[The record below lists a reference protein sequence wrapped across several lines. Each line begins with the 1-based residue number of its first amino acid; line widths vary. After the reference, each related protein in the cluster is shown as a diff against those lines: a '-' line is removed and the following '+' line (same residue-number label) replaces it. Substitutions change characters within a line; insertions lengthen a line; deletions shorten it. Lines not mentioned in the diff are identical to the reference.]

1 MKKLP
6 TFIIKDWS
14 RLRLG
19 LLLLVDVGIISIM
32 YGVSWLLFRQRFYL
46 PAEIYLMHWA
56 IVVACCSLFL
66 VLFRCYD
73 SLWRYADGK
82 EYLLQFL
89 AMGCGFVVYFII
101 DDCLVPE
108 KLHYSGRFMLFAVLM
123 AIAGM
128 WLFRFAYRY
137 ARQTVVLRAY
147 KARQRT
153 EMVIIGAGDAGVS
166 LLEEIQR
173 NVNSHSRVV
182 GFFDDNAM
190 KHNTT
195 IHGVPILGSIDQL
208 SVLLEGTQVKE
219 IVIAIPSIDDEN
231 RRRILQLCGQT
242 NCHVRILPQMSEL
255 LEQKGNSL
263 FGAVR
268 DVSPEDLL
276 GREAIHFV
284 NEDVYDFLINK
295 TVMVTGGGGSIGSE
309 LCRQIAKHAPG
320 KLVIVDIY
328 ENNAYEIQQE
338 LRREYPSLE
347 LHIEIASVRD
357 EQKVTYLFRK
367 YRPQI
372 VFHAAAHKHVP
383 LMEDCPEEAIKNNV
397 FGTYNVAKAAEAYGA
412 EKFILIST
420 DKAVNPTNVM
430 GASKRLCEMI
440 MQSMQ
445 DSVDTTY
452 MAVRFGNVLGSN
464 GSVIPLFK
472 QQLAR
477 GGPITVT
484 DRRII
489 RYFMTIPE
497 AAQLVMQAG
506 AIADRSQVFVLDMG
520 EPVKILSLAEN
531 LVRLAGFTPY
541 QDIDIVETGL
551 RPGEKLYEE
560 LLMKNEH
567 LIETKNRKI
576 FIEQQEPITR
586 QEMQDKLN
594 RLHDVLALQNPQELV
609 KVMYEIVPTFKRPEE
624 VNARV
629 TEEPVMV

>member
-1 MKKLP
+1 M
-6 TFIIKDWS
+6 F
-14 RLRLG
+14 
-19 LLLLVDVGIISIM
+19 V
-32 YGVSWLLFRQRFYL
+32 VSWLLFRQRFFL
-46 PAEIYLMHWA
+46 PAEIYLLHWA
-56 IVVACCSLFL
+56 IVVGCCGLFL

-82 EYLLQFL
+82 EYLMQFL
-89 AMGCGFVVYFII
+89 AMSCGYVLYFVVDSYVISQ
-101 DDCLVPE
+101 

-123 AIAGM
+123 ALVGM

-137 ARQTVVLRAY
+137 LRQTVMLRAY
-147 KARQRT
+147 KARQAT
-153 EMVIIGAGDAGVS
+153 EMVIVGAGDAGVS
-166 LLEEIQR
+166 LADEILR
-173 NVNSHSRVV
+173 SKNSHSRIY
-182 GFFDDNAM
+182 GFFDDNTM
-190 KHNTT
+190 KHGTI
-195 IHGVPILGSIDQL
+195 IHGIPVLGSIEQL
-208 SVLLEGTQVKE
+208 PVLLDGTEVKE
-219 IVIAIPSIDDEN
+219 IVVAIPTLDDES
-231 RRRILQLCGQT
+231 RRHVLQICGQT
-242 NCHVRILPQMSEL
+242 KCRVRILPQFTEL
-255 LEQKGNSL
+255 LERKETSL
-263 FGAVR
+263 WGAIR

-276 GREAIHFV
+276 GREAIYFD
-284 NEDVYDFLINK
+284 NEDVYDFLTDKI
-295 TVMVTGGGGSIGSE
+295 VMVTGGGGSIGSE
-309 LCRQIAKHAPG
+309 LCRQIAKHQPRR
-320 KLVIVDIY
+320 LIIVDIY

-338 LRREYPSLE
+338 LLREYTELE

-357 EQKVTYLFRK
+357 ADKINYLFRK
-367 YRPQI
+367 YRPRI

-397 FGTYNVAKAAEAYGA
+397 FGTYNVAQAANVYGA

-445 DSVDTTY
+445 DSAKTTY
-452 MAVRFGNVLGSN
+452 VAVRFGNVLGSN

-472 QQLAR
+472 QQLAH

-531 LVRLAGFTPY
+531 LVRLAGYTPY
-541 QDIDIVETGL
+541 QDIDIIETGL

-567 LIETKNRKI
+567 LTATKNHKI
-576 FIEQQEPITR
+576 FIEQQEPISH
-586 QEMQDKLN
+586 QEMQEKM
-594 RLHDVLALQNPQELV
+594 RLLREALALENPDEV
-609 KVMYEIVPTFKRPEE
+609 VRVMHEIVPTFKRPEE
-624 VNARV
+624 VNSQV
-629 TEEPVMV
+629 NKEPATV

>member
-1 MKKLP
+1 M
-6 TFIIKDWS
+6 S
-14 RLRLG
+14 CG
-19 LLLLVDVGIISIM
+19 
-32 YGVSWLLFRQRFYL
+32 Y
-46 PAEIYLMHWA
+46 
-56 IVVACCSLFL
+56 
-66 VLFRCYD
+66 VLY
-73 SLWRYADGK
+73 
-82 EYLLQFL
+82 
-89 AMGCGFVVYFII
+89 FVVDSYVI
-101 DDCLVPE
+101 PRE
-108 KLHYSGRFMLFAVLM
+108 LHYSGRFMLFAVLM
-123 AIAGM
+123 ALVGM

-137 ARQTVVLRAY
+137 LRQRLILRAY
-147 KARQRT
+147 KARQAT
-153 EMVIIGAGDAGVS
+153 EMVIVGAGDAGVS
-166 LLEEIQR
+166 LADEILR
-173 NVNSHSRVV
+173 SKNSHSRIY
-182 GFFDDNAM
+182 GFFDDNTM
-190 KHNTT
+190 KNGTV
-195 IHGVPILGSIDQL
+195 IHGIPVLGSIDQL
-208 SVLLEGTQVKE
+208 PVLLEGTEVKE
-219 IVIAIPSIDDEN
+219 IVVAIPTLDDES
-231 RRRILQLCGQT
+231 RRRVLQICGQT
-242 NCHVRILPQMSEL
+242 KCRVRILPQFTEL
-255 LEQKGNSL
+255 LERKETSL
-263 FGAVR
+263 WGAIR

-276 GREAIHFV
+276 GREAIYFD
-284 NEDVYDFLINK
+284 NEDVYDFLTGK

-309 LCRQIAKHAPG
+309 LCRQIAKHQPRR
-320 KLVIVDIY
+320 LIIVDIY

-338 LRREYPSLE
+338 LLREHTGLE

-357 EQKVTYLFRK
+357 ADKINYLFRK

-397 FGTYNVAKAAEAYGA
+397 FGTYNVAQAANVYGA

-445 DSVDTTY
+445 DSAKTTY
-452 MAVRFGNVLGSN
+452 VAVRFGNVLGSN

-472 QQLAR
+472 QQLAH

-531 LVRLAGFTPY
+531 LVRLAGYTPY
-541 QDIDIVETGL
+541 QDIDIIETGL

-567 LIETKNRKI
+567 LTATKNQKI
-576 FIEQQEPITR
+576 FIEQQESISR
-586 QEMQDKLN
+586 QEMQEKL
-594 RLHDVLALQNPQELV
+594 RLLREALALENPDEV
-609 KVMYEIVPTFKRPEE
+609 VRVMHEIVPTFKRPEE
-624 VNARV
+624 VNAQV
-629 TEEPVMV
+629 NKEPVTV